1 MPGIYTA
8 RTPLAAAA
16 SGHPVCAFEWRPGE
30 FAQPSSPIV
39 IGVAGDDTVAESCRP
54 TMPG

>member
-39 IGVAGDDTVAESCRP
+39 IGVAGDDTVAEPCRP